1 MLRSFPDNSALRLSE
16 SRRAITDLPNPSLN
30 SMTDWWQSLPL
41 DQQIFYGIGI
51 ISLLITVIQ
60 MLLTLIGLGAESVD
74 LDLEFDGADAEHS
87 SGIGLFS
94 SQTISAFL
102 LGFGWVGAITRSS
115 GAALTLSILAAL
127 LVGIGLMFVM
137 FFLLRALMGLQSK
150 GNLDYKSAIGQEAAV
165 YVTLPGG
172 NQDGGGQIQVTI
184 QSRLTTAMARK
195 ISPGSIGPGQKVK
208 IVEMAGPTSFVV
220 EPVSSS

>member
-1 MLRSFPDNSALRLSE
+1 MN
-16 SRRAITDLPNPSLN
+16 
-30 SMTDWWQSLPL
+30 WWQSLPL

-51 ISLLITVIQ
+51 ISLLITAIQ
-60 MLLTLIGLGAESVD
+60 MLLTLVGLGAEAVD
-74 LDLEFDGADAEHS
+74 LDLEFDGPDAEHS

-137 FFLLRALMGLQSK
+137 FFLLRALMGLQSR
-150 GNLDYKSAIGQEAAV
+150 GNLDYGSAVGLEGVV
-165 YVTLPGG
+165 YATLPGD

-184 QSRLTTAMARK
+184 QSRLTTAAARK
-195 ISPGSIGPGQKVK
+195 ASPGAIGPGEKVK
-208 IVEMAGPTSFVV
+208 IIKLAGPTSFVV
-220 EPVSSS
+220 EPV